1 MVFPHPEE
9 QVGKAAMRQFFS
21 RRAFLFFCLFMPFTY
36 VMTLSS
42 ASALTV
48 NEVAKDLAC
57 PCECPLILEDCN
69 MTCGLEWKNEIG
81 EQINKGMNKQQIS
94 EYFINKYGDDARI
107 TPLQK
112 IQGKIYQYTRSF
124 GKADWAL
131 LWTGLVVWIF
141 LMFFG
146 VYLGVKKLLSSRSRK
161 AHPESL

>member
-1 MVFPHPEE
+1 
-9 QVGKAAMRQFFS
+9 MRQSFTS
-21 RRAFLFFCLFMPFTY
+21 KAFLLFCLLMPTTY

-81 EQINKGMNKQQIS
+81 ELINKGMNKQQIAD
-94 EYFINKYGDDARI
+94 YFIDKYGDDARI
-107 TPLQK
+107 APLQR

-124 GKADWAL
+124 DKTDWAL
-131 LWTGLVVWIF
+131 LWVGLIVWIF

-146 VYLGVKKLLSSRSRK
+146 LYLGVRKLFSNKSQD
-161 AHPESL
+161 A

>member
-1 MVFPHPEE
+1 
-9 QVGKAAMRQFFS
+9 MRQSFTS
-21 RRAFLFFCLFMPFTY
+21 KAFLLFCLLMPTTY
-36 VMTLSS
+36 VMTRSS

-81 EQINKGMNKQQIS
+81 ELINKGMNKQQIAD
-94 EYFINKYGDDARI
+94 YFIDKYGDDARI
-107 TPLQK
+107 APLQR

-124 GKADWAL
+124 DKTDWAL
-131 LWTGLVVWIF
+131 LWVGLIVWIF

-146 VYLGVKKLLSSRSRK
+146 LYLGVKKLFSNKSQD
-161 AHPESL
+161 A

>member
-1 MVFPHPEE
+1 
-9 QVGKAAMRQFFS
+9 MRQFFTC
-21 RRAFLFFCLFMPFTY
+21 RASLLFCLLMPTIY

-81 EQINKGMNKQQIS
+81 ELINKGMNKQQITD
-94 EYFINKYGDDARI
+94 YFIDKYGDDARI
-107 TPLQK
+107 APLQR

-124 GKADWAL
+124 DKTDWAL
-131 LWTGLVVWIF
+131 LWVGLIVWIF

-146 VYLGVKKLLSSRSRK
+146 LYLGVRKLFSNKSQD
-161 AHPESL
+161 A

>member
-1 MVFPHPEE
+1 
-9 QVGKAAMRQFFS
+9 MRQSFTS
-21 RRAFLFFCLFMPFTY
+21 KAFLLFCLLMPTTY

-81 EQINKGMNKQQIS
+81 ELINKGMNKQQIAD
-94 EYFINKYGDDARI
+94 YFIDKYGDDARI
-107 TPLQK
+107 APLQR

-124 GKADWAL
+124 DKTDWAL
-131 LWTGLVVWIF
+131 LWVGLIVWIF

-146 VYLGVKKLLSSRSRK
+146 LYLGVKKLFSNKSQD
-161 AHPESL
+161 A

>member
-1 MVFPHPEE
+1 M
-9 QVGKAAMRQFFS
+9 KRFFTPK
-21 RRAFLFFCLFMPFTY
+21 AFLFFCLLMPITY
-36 VMTLSS
+36 AMSPSGAL
-42 ASALTV
+42 ALTV

-81 EQINKGMNKQQIS
+81 ELINKGMNKQQIAD
-94 EYFINKYGDDARI
+94 YFIGKYGDEARI

-124 GKADWAL
+124 DKADWVL
-131 LWTGLVVWIF
+131 LWSGLIVWIF

-146 VYLGVKKLLSSRSRK
+146 LYLGVKKLFFSKSQD
-161 AHPESL
+161 A